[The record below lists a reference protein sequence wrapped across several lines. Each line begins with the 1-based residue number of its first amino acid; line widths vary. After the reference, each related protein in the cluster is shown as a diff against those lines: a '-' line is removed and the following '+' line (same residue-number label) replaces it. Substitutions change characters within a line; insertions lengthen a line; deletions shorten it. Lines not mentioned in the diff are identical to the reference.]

1 MDNKKFWKKENN
13 DWIINTTNI
22 LTKSI
27 STLYDINKE
36 ESFPYKEFD
45 YIKIND
51 LINLPILNE
60 PYILEAIHKRY
71 NNDDIYTNC
80 GNILLSVNPF
90 KYTKLYSEENKSKYV
105 TLYDSLDNKKAHI
118 YNIVNSAYKLF
129 KINNINQSIL
139 ISGESGA
146 GKTQSTKIIIEYL
159 IYLAD
164 TLNNKTLIN
173 HKHLNSLK
181 LSSNTSNMSSNISI
195 ISYSSTNDSDDFINI
210 EPLNN
215 SYTDITKIYNN
226 DLLNNIVDSN
236 PILESFG
243 NAKTINNNNSS
254 RFGKFIKIMFNSLD
268 QIIGCNIET
277 FLLEKV
283 RVLSQY
289 KEERNFHIFY
299 EVIEGLNNNEKEEYF
314 IKDISEYQ
322 CVQSNNSNPMQI
334 KSDIKNFNKIINLLN
349 NINISSDI
357 LSKIYCI
364 LSFILNLRECTFKF
378 NIKILD
384 ILTNLINKHSD
395 NQINSTYI
403 YDNLYQRQLKTG
415 NETIKLDLN
424 EDEFYNRIKSL
435 CMKLYSSLF
444 DFIITAV
451 NDKLNIVSTRF
462 IGILDIFGFES
473 LESNSFE
480 QLCINY
486 VNESLQ
492 NQFNKYTLQH
502 SQAEYIKE
510 NINWDYIEYCDNQKC
525 LNLIIGKPGILDIL
539 DEQCKVN
546 GNYSSFL
553 NRMNNDAIFIDSP
566 FYTYDNLKKNAF
578 YIKHYAGKI
587 KYNATEFCHKN
598 KDIISNEAHNI
609 ISHFDLFKNNNE
621 IKQYNDEIKQNSSIG
636 SKSVSFQFKKQMNE
650 LMNIIDKTNV
660 HYIRCF
666 KPNNISKSN
675 VFNRSKI
682 LDQLNNNGILET
694 IKVSRSSFAV
704 KYTYLDFN
712 NIYLFNKYNN
722 DSYLV
727 DNIKNDNIFKMFKS
741 NIKVDSTSKIKNVLL
756 KNNNITTDYQFGLTK
771 IFLKSDSFNKLEKYK
786 TKITTKYIIYIQ
798 STYKKIYYTKKYKK
812 LLSRIILI
820 QKNIRRF
827 RQHIKYNKYLES
839 IIKNQSLILIQR
851 NIRKFNDQT
860 TYKKNVASIILIQSF
875 FRKLLAK
882 HRIKYIKSIIKV
894 QSFFRKLRCVY
905 IISALRLYKTQLQNK
920 EDEYIRPIIKIQSLI
935 RKKVQLK
942 KYNNIKTQWN
952 NKDQYKVL
960 DYSELLSKYI
970 LEIDDSLAKST
981 IIDELSE
988 LNKEL
993 VSENELLK
1001 KNNQIL
1007 RHNNNKLL
1015 YDFNTLSSD
1024 NKSYLEC
1031 VKLNIEKRIELLY
1044 KMDDYKLKNEILE
1057 NKLTDI
1063 YKRL

>member
-36 ESFPYKEFD
+36 ELFPYKEFD

-90 KYTKLYSEENKSKYV
+90 KYTNLYSDENKSKYV
-105 TLYDSLDNKKAHI
+105 SLYDSLDNKKAHI
-118 YNIVNSAYKLF
+118 YNIVNIAYKFF
-129 KINNINQSIL
+129 KINNTNQSIL

-159 IYLAD
+159 IFLVD
-164 TLNNKTLIN
+164 SLNNKNIIN
-173 HKHLNSLK
+173 RKYLNSIK
-181 LSSNTSNMSSNISI
+181 LSSTTSNISSNVSI

-210 EPLNN
+210 EPVNS

-226 DLLNNIVDSN
+226 DLLNNIVYSN

-299 EVIEGLNNNEKEEYF
+299 EVIEGLNNNEKEQYF

-322 CVQSNNSNPMQI
+322 CVQNNNSNSMQI

-384 ILTNLINKHSD
+384 ILTDLINKHSD

-403 YDNLYQRQLKTG
+403 YDNLYQRQLNTG

-424 EDEFYNRIKSL
+424 EDDFYNRIKSL
-435 CMKLYSSLF
+435 CMKLYNSLF

-492 NQFNKYTLQH
+492 NQFNKYTLQ
-502 SQAEYIKE
+502 QTQEEYIKE
-510 NINWDYIEYCDNQKC
+510 NINWDYVDYCDNKKC
-525 LNLIIGKPGILDIL
+525 LDLIVGKPGVLDIL

-553 NRMNNDAIFIDSP
+553 NRINNNTIFIDSP
-566 FYTYDNLKKNAF
+566 YYTYDNLKKNAF

-609 ISHFDLFKNNNE
+609 VSQFDLFNNNNE
-621 IKQYNDEIKQNSSIG
+621 IKQNNSIG
-636 SKSVSFQFKKQMNE
+636 SKSVSFQFKKQMKE

-682 LDQLNNNGILET
+682 LEQLNNNGILET

-704 KYTYLDFN
+704 KYSYLEFN

-722 DSYLV
+722 DSFLK
-727 DNIKNDNIFKMFKS
+727 DNIKTDDIFKMFKS
-741 NIKVDSTSKIKNVLL
+741 NKKDDPATKIKNVLL
-756 KNNNITTDYQFGLTK
+756 KTNNAINDYQFGLTK

-786 TKITTKYIIYIQ
+786 TRITIKYIIYIQ
-798 STYKKIYYTKKYKK
+798 SIYKKIFYTKKYNKILSDIKLIQANIRRYSIQVKYKK
-812 LLSRIILI
+812 YLESVIKTQSSILI

-827 RQHIKYNKYLES
+827 IDQIKYK
-839 IIKNQSLILIQR
+839 
-851 NIRKFNDQT
+851 
-860 TYKKNVASIILIQSF
+860 
-875 FRKLLAK
+875 
-882 HRIKYIKSIIKV
+882 KYIKSIITIQLFLRSILAKYSIKYLKSIIKI
-894 QSFFRKLRCVY
+894 QSFFRKLRCIYV
-905 IISALRLYKTQLQNK
+905 ISAIKLYKVQIQNK
-920 EDEYIRPIIKIQSLI
+920 EDEYIKPIIKIQSLVR
-935 RKKVQLK
+935 RKIQLE
-942 KYNNIKTQWN
+942 KYNNIKNLWS
-952 NKDQYKVL
+952 NKNQYKIL
-960 DYSELLSKYI
+960 DYSELLTKYI
-970 LEIDDSLAKST
+970 SEIEDSLDKST

-988 LNKEL
+988 INKEL
-993 VSENELLK
+993 MSENELLK
-1001 KNNQIL
+1001 KNNEVL
-1007 RHNNNKLL
+1007 RNNYKTIL
-1015 YDFNTLSSD
+1015 YDFNKLSTD
-1024 NKSYLEC
+1024 NRSYLEC